1 MIANDAVETAV
12 DWLRDNAKAAG
23 RARANRDHLDN
34 YSKVVKSRLMAERL
48 SEPLGGQERYA
59 YSHPEYEKHL
69 DGLRVAIEEDEAMR
83 WLMKA
88 AEAKIEVWR
97 TQQANLRAEGKAYG

>member
-1 MIANDAVETAV
+1 MITTDQVEAAV

-23 RARANRDHLDN
+23 RARANREHLDN
-34 YSKVVKSRLMAERL
+34 YSKVVKSRLMGERL
-48 SEPLGGQERYA
+48 SEPVNAREQHA
-59 YSHPEYEKHL
+59 YGHSEYEKHL
-69 DGLRVAIEEDEAMR
+69 EGLRVAIEEDEAMR

-97 TQQANLRAEGKAYG
+97 TEQANLRAEGKAYG